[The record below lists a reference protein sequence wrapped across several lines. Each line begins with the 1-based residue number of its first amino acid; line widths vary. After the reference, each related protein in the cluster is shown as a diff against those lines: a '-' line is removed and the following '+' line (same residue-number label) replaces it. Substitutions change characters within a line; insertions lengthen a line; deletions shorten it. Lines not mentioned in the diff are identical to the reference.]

1 MSFVLYQ
8 PITLIVT
15 AVLLVFILMAYIF
28 RKRLFKPSRTHN
40 YKDLM
45 EMEIL
50 SSYNS
55 RDEPDYNKS
64 IEERA
69 YNRKLNKRK
78 VHSLKS
84 LDVETKGLLIKNNI
98 ETVGELKFSSLDF
111 LLDVGPDD
119 AIDQQKLNSFYA
131 CKNFIS
137 ACQYKKGKSYLDL

>member
-1 MSFVLYQ
+1 MSFVPYQ
-8 PITLIVT
+8 LITLIVV
-15 AVLLVFILMAYIF
+15 AVLLVLILMAYILK
-28 RKRLFKPSRTHN
+28 KRLLKPLKNPN

-50 SSYNS
+50 TSYNS
-55 RDEPDYNKS
+55 QDEPDYNKS

-69 YNRKLNKRK
+69 YNRKINDRK
-78 VHSLKS
+78 IYSLKT
-84 LDVETKGLLIKNNI
+84 LDIGTKGLLIQNNI

-111 LLDVGPDD
+111 LLDVGQDD
-119 AIDQQKLNSFYA
+119 SIDQQKLNSFYA